1 MGKTTGRG
9 RFPSKIFVR
18 GRFYK
23 KGWRPL
29 G

>member
-1 MGKTTGRG
+1 MG
-9 RFPSKIFVR
+9 RFSSKVPVG

-29 G
+29 N